1 MATKKA
7 LFARNQWYAAAWLA
21 DFGEEP
27 LARRILGED
36 VVLFRDSAGAINAL
50 ADLCPHRLVPLSM
63 GTVTEAGLQCGY
75 HGMTFDGSGACV
87 RIPGQDKI
95 PPRACVRSYPIE
107 VKYNIA
113 WIWLGDAAKADLA
126 KLPHIPN
133 HGDEGW
139 ELIENGYQFHESNYL
154 NIVENLMD
162 PSHTTF
168 VHKQT
173 IGNPAAANVG
183 VEMEKTD
190 EHIVAYKWIRNKPPS
205 KMDVA
210 IKDFGDAMV
219 DRGVFFYMILPTA
232 SRVDVITIPTGLEP
246 TEENLNSGLRNN
258 SWKFLTPAD
267 EGSTHFFWLHLRNYN
282 VGNKEWS
289 EKMRGIFE
297 KTFLE
302 DRDIEIAMQ
311 KSQDRLGVR
320 QMVGIEIDRAPTIAI
335 RMIERMVK
343 DEAQEEEAEAE
354 PAE

>member
-1 MATKKA
+1 MAKSTGT
-7 LFARNQWYAAAWLA
+7 FAYNQWYAAAWLSDVREA
-21 DFGEEP
+21 P
-27 LARRILGED
+27 LARRILAQD
-36 VVLFRDSAGAINAL
+36 VVLFRDSDDRINAL
-50 ADLCPHRLVPLSM
+50 EDLCPHRLVPLSM
-63 GTVTEAGLQCGY
+63 GTVTPEGLQCGY
-75 HGMTFDGSGACV
+75 HGLTFDGSGTCV

-95 PPRACVRSYPIE
+95 PPRACVRSFPIE
-107 VKYNIA
+107 EKYNIA
-113 WIWLGDAAKADLA
+113 WIWMGDVDKADPA

-133 HGDEGW
+133 HGDDGW

-173 IGNPAAANVG
+173 IGNPAAANIG

-205 KMDVA
+205 KMDLA

-232 SRVDVITIPTGLEP
+232 SRVDVITMPTGLEH
-246 TEENLNSGLRNN
+246 TEENFNAGLRNN

-267 EGSTHFFWLHLRNYN
+267 EGATHFFWLHLRNYN
-282 VGNKEWS
+282 VGDKAWS

-302 DRDIEIAMQ
+302 DRDIEVAMQ
-311 KSQDRLGVR
+311 QSQDRLGVR
-320 QMVGIEIDRAPTIAI
+320 QYVGIEIDRAPTIAI

-343 DEAQEEEAEAE
+343 EEAEAAE
-354 PAE
+354 AVPAE